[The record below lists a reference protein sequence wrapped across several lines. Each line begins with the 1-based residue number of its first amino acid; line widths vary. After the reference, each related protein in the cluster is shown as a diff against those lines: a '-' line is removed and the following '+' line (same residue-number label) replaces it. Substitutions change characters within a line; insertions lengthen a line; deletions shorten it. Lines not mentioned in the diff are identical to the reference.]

1 VPRVIHGAPRDLTLN
16 SAPRHHQENAGSL
29 AVRAKVHQFI
39 SIANASET
47 YGEMSWRR
55 FLALRIRD
63 RIARR
68 FSISCFEES
77 PCFVRACCIRRIP
90 ASVFGPVLR
99 PPWSLHRP
107 FVMAG
112 HWHSEPRRVF
122 ALHLGA
128 FVKSPQGLPFLS
140 QPRPGSW
147 GLSSLFSIGPF
158 HRRNCPHNC
167 SPAGIHIYV
176 LNYDLLLSN
185 FSFELSHEFRLLAE

>member
-1 VPRVIHGAPRDLTLN
+1 
-16 SAPRHHQENAGSL
+16 
-29 AVRAKVHQFI
+29 
-39 SIANASET
+39 
-47 YGEMSWRR
+47 MSRRR

-77 PCFVRACCIRRIP
+77 PCFVRACSIRRIP

-128 FVKSPQGLPFLS
+128 FVKSPQELPFFS
-140 QPRPGSW
+140 HSRRCSR
-147 GLSSLFSIGPF
+147 GLASLFSICPL
-158 HRRNCPHNC
+158 HCRNCPPW
-167 SPAGIHIYV
+167 SQPASSARCAECRDLPEASELGARCGHSRV
-176 LNYDLLLSN
+176 L
-185 FSFELSHEFRLLAE
+185 

>member
-1 VPRVIHGAPRDLTLN
+1 
-16 SAPRHHQENAGSL
+16 
-29 AVRAKVHQFI
+29 
-39 SIANASET
+39 
-47 YGEMSWRR
+47 MSWRR

-77 PCFVRACCIRRIP
+77 PCFVRACSIRRIP

-99 PPWSLHRP
+99 PPWSLHRS

-112 HWHSEPRRVF
+112 QWHSEPRRVF

-147 GLSSLFSIGPF
+147 GLSSLFGIGPL
-158 HRRNCPHNC
+158 HRRNCPHHC

-176 LNYDLLLSN
+176 LNYDLLYCQLLTHQHLPISD
-185 FSFELSHEFRLLAE
+185 STFRAIRDYANMFQFIALVKSC